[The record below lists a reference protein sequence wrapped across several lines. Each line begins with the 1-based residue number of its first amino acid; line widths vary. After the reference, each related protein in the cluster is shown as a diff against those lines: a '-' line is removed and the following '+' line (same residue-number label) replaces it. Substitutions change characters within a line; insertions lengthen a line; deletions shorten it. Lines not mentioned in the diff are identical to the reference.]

1 MSGRE
6 GQTCN
11 QSRLTKKSFFSK
23 VTLEVFVNI
32 MKMTEKD
39 VSILEIGDNGSSI
52 KPVKNT

>member
-1 MSGRE
+1 MSYFP
-6 GQTCN
+6 TN
-11 QSRLTKKSFFSK
+11 SIL
-23 VTLEVFVNI
+23 TLEVFVNI